1 MSTIGEQNNMLS
13 RNIRDKKELI
23 DSGDQMSDLLY
34 LSVEINLVEKFF
46 IIFKFIE
53 IFNKIYYA
61 DDNVE

>member
-34 LSVEINLVEKFF
+34 LSVEINLVEKFY

-61 DDNVE
+61 ADNVE